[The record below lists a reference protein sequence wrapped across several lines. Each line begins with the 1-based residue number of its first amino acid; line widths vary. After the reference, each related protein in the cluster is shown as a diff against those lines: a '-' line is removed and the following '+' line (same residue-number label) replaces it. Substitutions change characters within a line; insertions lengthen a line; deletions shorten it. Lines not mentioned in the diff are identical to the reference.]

1 MKYNLQF
8 FGGRGAGSSS
18 GGGSSGSSISAS
30 DIKGGKVYK
39 TRSNGI
45 ATLGGN
51 TSNEDVLATI
61 NGAEFQQV
69 GVPGISESYNL
80 GVNVKLK
87 KAPGLVID
95 FQKEQSIEYRD
106 GKYQSTFR
114 KWDGH
119 KVAKNTKTYNT
130 KEQAETDVRN
140 YLASEYKD
148 SMVYKR
154 KKEGK

>member
-1 MKYNLQF
+1 MELQLQF
-8 FGGRGAGSSS
+8 FGGRGAGSST
-18 GGGSSGSSISAS
+18 GGGSSSISAS

-39 TRSNGI
+39 TRSGGV

-61 NGAEFQQV
+61 NGAEFKQV
-69 GVPGISESYNL
+69 GMLGVSESYNL
-80 GVNVKLK
+80 GVHVKLK
-87 KAPGLVID
+87 KAPGLVVD
-95 FQKEQSIEYRD
+95 FQKEQSIEYKD

-114 KWDGH
+114 NWDGH
-119 KVAKNTKTYNT
+119 KIVSNTKTYSSR
-130 KEQAETDVRN
+130 KQAETDVRN

-148 SMVYKR
+148 SEVYKR